1 MDSRDLTGRPAGRIA
16 GAGLQEAETVFQSL
30 DFVYLPARDFETIL
44 RHYIEDLGGELI
56 WRVRGMGTIVAHV
69 RLSPEPPGLLLA
81 EHLDDQPPILVYR
94 VENLRS
100 AMRKLRSKGVEGTS
114 FEIPHGPI
122 FRFNAAGG
130 QRLAVYQLTR
140 PEASTLWAGRLDP

>member
-1 MDSRDLTGRPAGRIA
+1 L
-16 GAGLQEAETVFQSL
+16 FQSL
-30 DFVYLPARDFETIL
+30 DFIYLPARDFEAVL
-44 RHYIEDLGGELI
+44 RHYVEDLGGELI

-94 VENLRS
+94 VENLRK
-100 AMRKLRSKGVEGTS
+100 AVRKLKATGVEGSS

-122 FRFNAAGG
+122 FRFDAPGG
-130 QRLAVYQLTR
+130 QRLAVYQLSR
-140 PEASTLWAGRLDP
+140 PEADTMWAGRLDP

>member
-1 MDSRDLTGRPAGRIA
+1 
-16 GAGLQEAETVFQSL
+16 VFQSL
-30 DFVYLPARDFETIL
+30 DFIYLPAKDFDAIL
-44 RHYIEDLGGELI
+44 HHYLEDLGGELV

-69 RLSPEPPGLLLA
+69 RLSPDPPGILLA

-94 VENLRS
+94 VKNLR
-100 AMRKLRSKGVEGTS
+100 AAVRGLKAKGVKGTS

-122 FRFNAAGG
+122 FRFDAPGG

-140 PEASTLWAGRLDP
+140 PEANTMFAGRVDL

>member
-1 MDSRDLTGRPAGRIA
+1 M
-16 GAGLQEAETVFQSL
+16 FQSL
-30 DFVYLPARDFETIL
+30 DFVYLPAGDFETVL
-44 RHYIEDLGGELI
+44 RHYVEDLGGELI

-122 FRFNAAGG
+122 FRFDAAGG

-140 PEASTLWAGRLDP
+140 PEASTVWAGRLDP

>member
-1 MDSRDLTGRPAGRIA
+1 M
-16 GAGLQEAETVFQSL
+16 FQSL
-30 DFVYLPARDFETIL
+30 DYIYLPARDFEAVL
-44 RHYIEDLGGELI
+44 RHYVEDLGGELI

-94 VENLRS
+94 VENLRK
-100 AMRKLRSKGVEGTS
+100 AVRKLKSTGVKGSS

-122 FRFNAAGG
+122 FRFDAPGG

-140 PEASTLWAGRLDP
+140 PEANTMWAGRLDP

>member
-1 MDSRDLTGRPAGRIA
+1 VASRGLTGRPAGRIA
-16 GAGLQEAETVFQSL
+16 GEGLQEAETVFQSL
-30 DFVYLPARDFETIL
+30 DFVYLPARDFEAIL
-44 RHYIEDLGGELI
+44 RHYVKDLGGELI

-69 RLSPEPPGLLLA
+69 QLSPEPPGLLLA

-114 FEIPHGPI
+114 FEIPHGPV
-122 FRFNAAGG
+122 FRFDAAGG

-140 PEASTLWAGRLDP
+140 PEAGTIWAGRLDP